1 MRTWAYHTV
10 FARCRCRGASSK
22 GVSFKTR
29 DAIVARCEVLGNAD
43 RENEKHSSMFIRGSA
58 RALPCAGKRASS
70 SHRTASR
77 RVVKPLIRHT
87 SSSLSSLASFS
98 LSLSPVFHASLFLFP
113 RFLSGRASPCCWYAV
128 ARNRCK
134 PACVHLRTDVHVY
147 TCIHTFT
154 YPVGVVTSG
163 DRYRV
168 PLICHEVE
176 RLLSR
181 PPTELPSRP
190 PPREYLS
197 LLLRRSGDAIFLP
210 TLDE

>member
-1 MRTWAYHTV
+1 MLI
-10 FARCRCRGASSK
+10 G
-22 GVSFKTR
+22 GTR
-29 DAIVARCEVLGNAD
+29 STRPCLYAEVP
-43 RENEKHSSMFIRGSA
+43 
-58 RALPCAGKRASS
+58 ALPCAGKRASS

-98 LSLSPVFHASLFLFP
+98 PAHPHPPPLSSSNLLAALFLFP
-113 RFLSGRASPCCWYAV
+113 RFLSGRTSPRCWYAV

-154 YPVGVVTSG
+154 YPAGVVTSG

-181 PPTELPSRP
+181 PPTEPSSRP
-190 PPREYLS
+190 PPRESLS
-197 LLLRRSGDAIFLP
+197 FFVAAVTILLP
-210 TLDE
+210 TLDSNN